1 MVGAHWS
8 AGSAPSGAWLAS
20 WGAAWKGLGGMAAD
34 KVVWS
39 GQAAGSSDL
48 EEALMNKSGV
58 REDEGEWVNSSAL
71 RERNTC

>member
-1 MVGAHWS
+1 
-8 AGSAPSGAWLAS
+8 
-20 WGAAWKGLGGMAAD
+20 MAAD

-58 REDEGEWVNSSAL
+58 REDEGEWVNSSTL